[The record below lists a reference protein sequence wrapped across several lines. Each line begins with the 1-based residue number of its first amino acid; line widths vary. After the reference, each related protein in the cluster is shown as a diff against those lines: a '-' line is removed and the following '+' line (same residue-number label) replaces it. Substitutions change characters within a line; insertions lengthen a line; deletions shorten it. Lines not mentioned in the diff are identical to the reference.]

1 MRARARAKHFILLV
15 LRVESLRV
23 EQSVKKPIVFT
34 LKTRL
39 LWSFYHKMWVNG
51 PKMLATSYVLLY
63 LCICSCTKSPVAALG
78 TTQHTLH
85 RKDFNYISINKY
97 S

>member
-1 MRARARAKHFILLV
+1 
-15 LRVESLRV
+15 
-23 EQSVKKPIVFT
+23 
-34 LKTRL
+34 
-39 LWSFYHKMWVNG
+39 MWVNG